1 VTGWTDSGGDWAI
14 GDDSGNG
21 VYQGGNGNEES
32 WAGPSC
38 ADQAVEAKIKVD
50 FAGSSDSYRAGIMA
64 RHAGSSSFYA
74 FALGADGKLTL
85 RRSTSL
91 LTSSVT
97 GTCGAVTAGIDG
109 TEWFTLRME
118 VTGAPGS
125 INIKTFL
132 NGTAVH
138 DCTSTSTSAS
148 SAPAS
153 GPGGVM
159 TYGTTTA
166 SFDDFSVNDL

>member
-1 VTGWTDSGGDWAI
+1 
-14 GDDSGNG
+14 
-21 VYQGGNGNEES
+21 
-32 WAGPSC
+32 
-38 ADQAVEAKIKVD
+38 VEAKLKVD
-50 FAGSSDSYRAGIMA
+50 FSGSSDSYRSGIIA

-74 FALGADGKLTL
+74 FALGGDGKLTL
-85 RRSTSL
+85 RRSTSM
-91 LTSSVT
+91 LTSNVT
-97 GTCGAVTAGIDG
+97 GTCNAVTAGIDG
-109 TEWFTLRME
+109 SEWFTLRME

-132 NGTAVH
+132 NDMAVH
-138 DCTSTSTSAS
+138 DCTSTSAS

-166 SFDDFSVNDL
+166 SFDDFSVSSL